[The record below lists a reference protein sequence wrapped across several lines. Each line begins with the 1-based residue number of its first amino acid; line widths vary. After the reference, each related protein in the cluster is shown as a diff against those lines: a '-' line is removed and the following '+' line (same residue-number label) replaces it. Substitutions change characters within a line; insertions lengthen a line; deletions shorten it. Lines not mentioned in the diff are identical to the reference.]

1 MRSFVALA
9 VVLLAASTSATPV
22 YSINMKKLNRIGS
35 YPNGVGQADRN
46 RAAFLESG
54 ASGGQTVPVTNLGYQ
69 IYAAIVGV
77 GSPPTYY
84 NLIVDT
90 GSSNTFVG

>member
-1 MRSFVALA
+1 
-9 VVLLAASTSATPV
+9 
-22 YSINMKKLNRIGS
+22 MKKLNRAGLH
-35 YPNGVGQADRN
+35 PNGVGQADRN
-46 RAAFLESG
+46 RVDFLESC
-54 ASGGQTVPVTNLGYQ
+54 ASGGQTAPVANLGYVS
-69 IYAAIVGV
+69 YTATVGV